1 MPGGNWVTVGFDSP
15 WSVLRRAL
23 GETGME
29 GKMMEK
35 SSKTMEELD
44 DGWPERRGAES
55 SVVSMETLY
64 YKTIY

>member
-1 MPGGNWVTVGFDSP
+1 
-15 WSVLRRAL
+15 
-23 GETGME
+23 
-29 GKMMEK
+29 MMEK